1 MEHAVLL
8 ASTSAR
14 PSVERYFDTP
24 RYWRERAKQAREW
37 AERLPG
43 MGHDGLLQIAE
54 EYDQLAEV
62 ILSEGLL
69 SLARYPAV

>member
-1 MEHAVLL
+1 
-8 ASTSAR
+8 
-14 PSVERYFDTP
+14 
-24 RYWRERAKQAREW
+24 
-37 AERLPG
+37 